1 MAGDVTSRP
10 TDPEPAELRGQTA
23 RSRRSGIGR
32 PRPWVLL
39 VTRNFPPLLGGMER
53 LNRELLEALKPVG
66 LTALCGPA
74 GCSSYVTPQTEVRES
89 HVRPLPRFLLKT
101 LWNTFGL
108 AMKLRPRW
116 IIAGSGLTAPV
127 AWLAGRCVRSRV
139 AVYLHGLDVI
149 AANPLYQR
157 IWIPMI
163 GRCDLALVNS
173 RNTAKLAREHGVNPN
188 KIHVL
193 YPGTDLP
200 TMDPALARV
209 FRARFDLEGRPLML
223 SVGRLTRRKGLAEFI
238 LHAMPLIVSHVPDAR
253 LVIIGEDA
261 IDTVRKERSSEWS
274 RICRAAQTAGVAQN
288 ICFTGHCAAVELDGA
303 YQAARVHVFPVLEL
317 PNDVEGFGMV
327 ALEAAAYG
335 LRTVAFAVGGV
346 PDAVADGCSG
356 TLVSSGD
363 YQSFSEAVIGYLSRK
378 PDPDVKENCR
388 AFAESRTWQAFGVR
402 LRGILGTDE

>member
-1 MAGDVTSRP
+1 MAGDVTSRSAHL
-10 TDPEPAELRGQTA
+10 EPAEPRGRFA
-23 RSRRSGIGR
+23 HSRRSGVGGS
-32 PRPWVLL
+32 RPWVLL

-66 LTALCGPA
+66 PTALCGPA
-74 GCSSYVTPQTEVRES
+74 GCSSYIAPQTEVRES
-89 HVRPLPRFLLKT
+89 QLRPLSRFLLKT
-101 LWNTFGL
+101 LWNAFGL
-108 AMKLRPRW
+108 AVKFRPRW
-116 IIAGSGLTAPV
+116 VIAGSGLTAPV
-127 AWLAGRCVRSRV
+127 AWLVGRCVRSRV

-149 AANPLYQR
+149 AANPLYQW
-157 IWIPMI
+157 IWIPVI

-188 KIHVL
+188 KIRVL

-200 TMDPALARV
+200 TVNPALAGI

-238 LHAMPLIVSHVPDAR
+238 LHAMPLIVSHFPDAR

-261 IDTVRKERSSEWS
+261 IDTVRKERSSERS

-288 ICFTGHCAAVELDGA
+288 ICFTGRCDAVALDGA

-346 PDAVADGCSG
+346 PDAVAEGRSG
-356 TLVSSGD
+356 TLVSAGD
-363 YQSFSEAVIGYLSRK
+363 YQLFSEAVISYLSRE
-378 PDPDVKENCR
+378 PDPDIKENCR
-388 AFAESRTWQAFGVR
+388 AFAESRTWPAFGVR
-402 LRGILGTDE
+402 LRGFLGAEE